1 MSLGISVK
9 LPLELNEVQGPYGLN
24 QNYVEMATQNLK
36 MLVLTNPG
44 ERMMNP
50 AFGVGLMSY
59 AFELNDV
66 STYMDIT
73 TAIQQQT
80 QKYLNYITIEDIK
93 FSTPENNPDLFPHDI
108 TVSIL
113 FSIVSLG
120 QSSVLEIQVN
130 RPI

>member
-1 MSLGISVK
+1 MSLGLSVR
-9 LPLELNEVQGPYGLN
+9 LPLEVSPVAGPYGLI

-44 ERMMNP
+44 ERMMDP

-59 AFELNDV
+59 AFEPNNV

-80 QKYLNYITIEDIK
+80 QKYLNYITIEDVK
-93 FSTPENNPDLFPHDI
+93 FSTPEDSPDLFPHDI
-108 TVSIL
+108 MVSIL
-113 FSIVSLG
+113 FSIVSLN

>member
-1 MSLGISVK
+1 MSSGLSVR
-9 LPLELNEVQGPYGLN
+9 LPLEVSETFGPYGLI

-36 MLVLTNPG
+36 MLILTSQG
-44 ERMMNP
+44 ERMMDP
-50 AFGVGLMSY
+50 AFGVGLKSY
-59 AFELNDV
+59 AFELNDT

-80 QKYLNYITIEDIK
+80 QKYLNYITIEDVR
-93 FSTPENNPDLFPHDI
+93 FSTPENNPDLFPHDL

-113 FSIVSLG
+113 FSIVSLN